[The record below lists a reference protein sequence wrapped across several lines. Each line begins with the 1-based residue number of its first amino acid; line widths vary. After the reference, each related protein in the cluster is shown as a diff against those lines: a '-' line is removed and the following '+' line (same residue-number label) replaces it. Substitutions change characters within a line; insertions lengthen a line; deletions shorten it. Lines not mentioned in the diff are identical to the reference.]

1 MNRKRNVQK
10 FLIIALVVL
19 AMLSLVPSAQ
29 AKKPTP
35 PTPSPTPPSTAWT
48 SLWYT
53 RSGCVYTYT
62 VQWSA
67 QGAKTLEL
75 WIEENGIRIAPTHF
89 EAVNSSSGTITY
101 TFPSLTPS
109 ATQNDFHGWAPML
122 DSNGVTIPGTLI
134 FRVSTFR
141 IAPPPDEIAA
151 KRQMIHCQK
160 ERLDENL
167 PFFVL

>member
-75 WIEENGIRIAPTHF
+75 WIEENGIRIPPTHF
-89 EAVNSSSGTITY
+89 ETVNSSSGTITY
-101 TFPSLTPS
+101 TFPSLAPS
-109 ATQNDFHGWAPML
+109 TTQNYFHGWAQML
-122 DSNGVTIPGTLI
+122 DSKGIAIPGTLDFASI
-134 FRVSTFR
+134 DVSYCTS
-141 IAPPPDEIAA
+141 P
-151 KRQMIHCQK
+151 
-160 ERLDENL
+160 
-167 PFFVL
+167 